1 MNQQRGYG
9 LGGVFRSAGRYV
21 NPILEE
27 VGKIGA
33 TVGADLAKNLLTDV
47 IEGKNIKEAAR
58 ERGRQAGTKSLNLAG
73 ERVVQKIQEPKT
85 SKVPQKPTKRPRSQ
99 SVGTK
104 KSTKNPKKSQKVGQ
118 KGGFFSYFIAK
129 KVADSIADNQRKK
142 KRKRKKSQKGGAK
155 SESRRKPKKSQGG
168 GGRKRKRQS
177 GGRRKG
183 KNVGVVFP
191 RTMTSKQRRA
201 LPAKDIFG

>member
-1 MNQQRGYG
+1 MSNQRGYG

-58 ERGRQAGTKSLNLAG
+58 ERGKQAGTKSLNLAG

-85 SKVPQKPTKRPRSQ
+85 TKAPQKPAKRPRSQ

-104 KSTKNPKKSQKVGQ
+104 KSAKNPKKSQKGGQ
-118 KGGFFSYFIAK
+118 KGGLFTYFLTK
-129 KVADSIADNQRKK
+129 KVIDSIDADQRKK
-142 KRKRKKSQKGGAK
+142 KRKRSQKGGAK
-155 SESRRKPKKSQGG
+155 SGSRKKESQK
-168 GGRKRKRQS
+168 GGRKRKRA
-177 GGRRKG
+177 
-183 KNVGVVFP
+183 VGVVFP
-191 RTMTSKQRRA
+191 RAMTSKQRRS

>member
-1 MNQQRGYG
+1 MCEKISDFKMSQQRGYG

-27 VGKIGA
+27 VGKISA
-33 TVGADLAKNLLTDV
+33 TVGADLAKNLLSDV
-47 IEGKNIKEAAR
+47 IEGKNVKEAAR
-58 ERGRQAGTKSLNLAG
+58 ERRRQAGKKSLNLAG

-85 SKVPQKPTKRPRSQ
+85 PKVQALPKTTKRPRSQ

-104 KSTKNPKKSQKVGQ
+104 N
-118 KGGFFSYFIAK
+118 AK
-129 KVADSIADNQRKK
+129 KA
-142 KRKRKKSQKGGAK
+142 KKSQKGGAR
-155 SESRRKPKKSQGG
+155 SESKKKEKKSQKG

-183 KNVGVVFP
+183 KKRAVGVVFP
-191 RTMTSKQRRA
+191 RAMTSEQRRS

>member
-1 MNQQRGYG
+1 MSNQRGYG

-58 ERGRQAGTKSLNLAG
+58 ERGKQAGTKSLNLAG

-85 SKVPQKPTKRPRSQ
+85 TKAPQKPTKRPRSQ

-104 KSTKNPKKSQKVGQ
+104 KSAKKPKKSQKGGQ
-118 KGGFFSYFIAK
+118 KGGLFSYFLTK
-129 KVADSIADNQRKK
+129 KVIDSIDADQRKK
-142 KRKRKKSQKGGAK
+142 KRKRSQKGGAK
-155 SESRRKPKKSQGG
+155 SGSRKKKSQK
-168 GGRKRKRQS
+168 GGRKRKRA
-177 GGRRKG
+177 
-183 KNVGVVFP
+183 VGVVFP
-191 RTMTSKQRRA
+191 RAMTSKQKRS